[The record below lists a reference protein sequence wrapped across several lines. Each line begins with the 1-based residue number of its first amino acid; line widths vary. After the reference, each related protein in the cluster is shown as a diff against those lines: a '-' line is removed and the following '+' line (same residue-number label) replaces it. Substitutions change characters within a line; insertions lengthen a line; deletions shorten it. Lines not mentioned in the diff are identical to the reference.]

1 MTKGREL
8 ANVKSR
14 IVHRS
19 VPQHMD
25 QCSPQQCPGPTI
37 LPVSTPT
44 CACLRLQSL
53 IPFIFPATSSV
64 PNLHLLSGGCWPDTA
79 HLHILPPSSPARP
92 GFSPRNMPSCIPVVK
107 GMVSWMSMMG
117 PGCVHHHVVLQPC
130 LGGNMD
136 LWHKHRQ
143 AWLHILLLQLIW
155 HVALGKQSVISS
167 SQSPCLSVW
176 SN

>member
-64 PNLHLLSGGCWPDTA
+64 PNLHLLSGGCWPATA
-79 HLHILPPSSPARP
+79 HLHILPPSSAARP
-92 GFSPRNMPSCIPVVK
+92 GFSPRNMPSCTPVVK
-107 GMVSWMSMMG
+107 GNVELAVYDG
-117 PGCVHHHVVLQPC
+117 PRMCPPPRCAGALP
-130 LGGNMD
+130 
-136 LWHKHRQ
+136 WRQ
-143 AWLHILLLQLIW
+143 YGP
-155 HVALGKQSVISS
+155 VA
-167 SQSPCLSVW
+167 
-176 SN
+176 

>member
-53 IPFIFPATSSV
+53 IPFICPATNSV
-64 PNLHLLSGGCWPDTA
+64 PNLHLLSGGCWPATA
-79 HLHILPPSSPARP
+79 HLHILPPSSAARP
-92 GFSPRNMPSCIPVVK
+92 GFSPRNMPSCTPVVK
-107 GMVSWMSMMG
+107 GNVELAVYDG
-117 PGCVHHHVVLQPC
+117 PRMCPPPRCAGALP
-130 LGGNMD
+130 
-136 LWHKHRQ
+136 WRQ
-143 AWLHILLLQLIW
+143 YGP
-155 HVALGKQSVISS
+155 VA
-167 SQSPCLSVW
+167 
-176 SN
+176 